1 MKEELTGDFI
11 TSESLQALNEKVD
24 KLSAE
29 VMQII
34 GHRLTSLALI
44 PTEHINGIAAI
55 TLTTL
60 QYTPQRY
67 KAMEEHESKP
77 GNHTNRPVLD
87 HEPVGEARYISTEKN
102 EAYFHVSPSMGVRTE
117 DIELPSFDCIT
128 SKNTQRSADVTSNS
142 PIVPTSKE
150 IKDGVLTVTFKKVK
164 IS

>member
-1 MKEELTGDFI
+1 MTGDFI

-67 KAMEEHESKP
+67 KAMGEHESNP
-77 GNHTNRPVLD
+77 GNHTNRPV
-87 HEPVGEARYISTEKN
+87 
-102 EAYFHVSPSMGVRTE
+102 
-117 DIELPSFDCIT
+117 
-128 SKNTQRSADVTSNS
+128 
-142 PIVPTSKE
+142 
-150 IKDGVLTVTFKKVK
+150 
-164 IS
+164 